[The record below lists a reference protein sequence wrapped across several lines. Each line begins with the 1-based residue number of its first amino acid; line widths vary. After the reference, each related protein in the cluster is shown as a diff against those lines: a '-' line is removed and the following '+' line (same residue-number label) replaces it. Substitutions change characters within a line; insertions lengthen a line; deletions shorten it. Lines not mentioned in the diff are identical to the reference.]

1 MIEPGQNYGW
11 PVVEGIA
18 DDDRFVDPVQQ
29 WKPADASPS
38 GIAVVGDD
46 LLIANLR
53 GERLRSVP
61 LDDLSASTDRFV
73 GEYGRIRDVVRAPDG
88 SALFVTSNRDGR
100 GDVREGDDVLVG
112 VD

>member
-1 MIEPGQNYGW
+1 M
-11 PVVEGIA
+11 
-18 DDDRFVDPVQQ
+18 
-29 WKPADASPS
+29 
-38 GIAVVGDD
+38 
-46 LLIANLR
+46 
-53 GERLRSVP
+53 P